1 MDECGR
7 FEYRGENIDD
17 QNKIF
22 LLKDKYRG

>member
-17 QNKIF
+17 QDEIF
-22 LLKDKYRG
+22 LLENKYRG